1 MNAQREIIYKQRR
14 EVLDGENI
22 HDSIINMIEFV
33 ADNIPTMFV
42 EGQTGELN
50 IESLNTEII
59 NVFGID
65 MLDYIKQNKNDA
77 EKIAEQL
84 KKLALEIYS
93 KKEEEITSE
102 QMRELERVVMLK
114 VVDEKWMNHID
125 SMDELKNGI
134 GLRAYGQK
142 DPVVQYRLE
151 GFDMFDEMINDIK
164 FDVTKILMHIRQQG
178 KVKRQET
185 VKITGEALEAI
196 HSVDGGSKIGT
207 DVDRT
212 VRNEGPKVGRNDPC
226 PCGSGKKYKQCCGK

>member
-1 MNAQREIIYKQRR
+1 MKIFGGDTITKVYNTLGADENMPIESRIISNAVENAQKKVEGRNFSIRKNVLKYDDVMNAQREIIYKQRR

-93 KKEEEITSE
+93 KK
-102 QMRELERVVMLK
+102 
-114 VVDEKWMNHID
+114 
-125 SMDELKNGI
+125 
-134 GLRAYGQK
+134 
-142 DPVVQYRLE
+142 
-151 GFDMFDEMINDIK
+151 
-164 FDVTKILMHIRQQG
+164 
-178 KVKRQET
+178 
-185 VKITGEALEAI
+185 
-196 HSVDGGSKIGT
+196 
-207 DVDRT
+207 
-212 VRNEGPKVGRNDPC
+212 
-226 PCGSGKKYKQCCGK
+226 KKKLHQNK

>member
-1 MNAQREIIYKQRR
+1 M
-14 EVLDGENI
+14 LDGENI

-178 KVKRQET
+178 EVKRQET

-226 PCGSGKKYKQCCGK
+226 PCGSGKKYKNCCGK